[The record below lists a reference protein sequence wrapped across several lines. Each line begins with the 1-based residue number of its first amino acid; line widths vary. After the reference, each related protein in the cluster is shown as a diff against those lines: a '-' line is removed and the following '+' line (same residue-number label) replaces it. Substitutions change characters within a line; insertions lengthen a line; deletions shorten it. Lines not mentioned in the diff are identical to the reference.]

1 MSSLKLGPFAIF
13 LIMLIVLV
21 ISVVFSKFQLSI
33 PEGFLNYNYAGES
46 SSTTL
51 QQMVILPYSKTVK
64 VYQVYDSIYY
74 DVNNGSVIEFFGKQ
88 YDAANPHSDNVLTD
102 MFVLPRTGTNVK
114 NYSLTSDV
122 KTVDEAVCP
131 NDTTSNMSNNSWVFP
146 ENANTNINSFQY
158 QVLYIPWG
166 KDTILFIH
174 DITISKKILSST
186 LFSNNTPT
194 AISNMNQD
202 ILRIS
207 NLHYKTD
214 SDSRNN
220 TYIVEPLYD
229 PAKSSTQFSDVFQI
243 STNVLFDVKNGY
255 LMIRNSG
262 KMDIYNGSSVPLFSQ
277 VDTSGKVKDTPVT
290 MSNLKSFV
298 LNDVDGQNIVVY
310 IPMNSNNIMVAILTV
325 DPNNSKLFM
334 IRNVVRFNSS
344 VPSGIDGKPN
354 IEHKSSATTTPT
366 KTENTPTTKAAEYK
380 MDFSNLSL
388 NDVISKYYQQYY
400 GSTNGGNVPGA
411 YSNDFLLKTQIIPP
425 VCPSCPSCPNNVS
438 CTNCGGNGGAG
449 MVGAIKNTSAYYDV
463 FGNQIMYDASKN
475 PVLVDKNGNQIIQ
488 IFDNSGNR
496 VQFVHGHFI
505 PISPSSSSD
514 NIVSS
519 SNPISSSN
527 TNFGGTVSSLGSSTS
542 QLGSD
547 IVKGTENVVGGAIGA
562 AAGLAGTTIGTAAG
576 LAGTT
581 IGTAGNIV
589 NNAISTVG
597 KLGQGTTTTNQYSIG
612 TNQNSTGTNQ
622 YSTGTSH
629 DSKIY
634 KNSRGMAGNYNGDNN
649 INNIQSSA
657 VTGKGNYITS
667 GVGPDTNF
675 GAIPERGTTNFIPIT
690 SDFSKFGR

>member
-1 MSSLKLGPFAIF
+1 MSSLKLGPFSIF
-13 LIMLIVLV
+13 LILLIVLV
-21 ISVVFSKFQLSI
+21 ISVVFSKFHWSI
-33 PEGFLNYNYAGES
+33 PEGFINYNYTGES
-46 SSTTL
+46 SSSSL

-88 YDAANPHSDNVLTD
+88 YDAAKPNTDNVLTD

-131 NDTTSNMSNNSWVFP
+131 NDTNSNMSNNSWVFP

-158 QVLYIPWG
+158 QVIYLPYG
-166 KDTILFIH
+166 KDTVLFIY

-207 NLHYKTD
+207 NLRYKTD
-214 SDSRNN
+214 TDSRNN

-243 STNVLFDVKNGY
+243 SANVLFDVKNGY
-255 LMIRNSG
+255 LMIRNGG
-262 KMDIYNGSSVPLFSQ
+262 KLDVYNGSSVPLFSQ
-277 VDTSGKVKDTPVT
+277 VDSSGKVKDTSMS

-310 IPMNSNNIMVAILTV
+310 IPMNSNTVMVAILTV
-325 DPNNSKLFM
+325 DPNNSNLFM

-354 IEHKSSATTTPT
+354 IEHKTSTASTSSTTPLTKTECASTTPT
-366 KTENTPTTKAAEYK
+366 KTESK

-400 GSTNGGNVPGA
+400 GSTNGNDVPGA

-438 CTNCGGNGGAG
+438 CTNCGGNGGGG
-449 MVGAIKNTSAYYDV
+449 MVGAVKNTTTTYYDV

-475 PVLVDKNGNQIIQ
+475 PILVDKTGNKIIQ
-488 IFDNSGNR
+488 IFDNSGNQM
-496 VQFVHGHFI
+496 QFVHGHFI
-505 PISPSSSSD
+505 PITPTSS
-514 NIVSS
+514 NNNVSS
-519 SNPISSSN
+519 STPTTSSN
-527 TNFGGTVSSLGSSTS
+527 TNFGGTVSSLGSSAS
-542 QLGSD
+542 NLGSNV
-547 IVKGTENVVGGAIGA
+547 VKGTENIVTGTIGA
-562 AAGLAGTTIGTAAG
+562 VAGLAETAVGTT
-576 LAGTT
+576 
-581 IGTAGNIV
+581 GNIV

-597 KLGQGTTTTNQYSIG
+597 KMGQGSSQYG
-612 TNQNSTGTNQ
+612 
-622 YSTGTSH
+622 TGTSH

-634 KNSRGMAGNYNGDNN
+634 QNSRGQAGNFNGDNN
-649 INNIQSSA
+649 SGSIGQSS
-657 VTGKGNYITS
+657 VSPKGNYIT
-667 GVGPDTNF
+667 T
-675 GAIPERGTTNFIPIT
+675 GADPATYYGAVVDRGSANFIPLT

>member
-1 MSSLKLGPFAIF
+1 MSSLKPGPFSIF
-13 LIMLIVLV
+13 LILLIVLV
-21 ISVVFSKFQLSI
+21 ISVVFSKSHWSI
-33 PEGFLNYNYAGES
+33 PEGFISYNYAGES
-46 SSTTL
+46 HSATL
-51 QQMVILPYSKTVK
+51 QQMIILPYSKIVK
-64 VYQVYDSIYY
+64 VYHVYDSIYY

-88 YDAANPHSDNVLTD
+88 YNASKTDSENVLTD

-146 ENANTNINSFQY
+146 ENANTKLNSFQY

-166 KDTILFIH
+166 KDTVLFIY
-174 DITISKKILSST
+174 DITTSKKLVSST
-186 LFSNNTPT
+186 LFSNNTSSE
-194 AISNMNQD
+194 ISNMNQD
-202 ILRIS
+202 IFRIS

-229 PAKSSTQFSDVFQI
+229 PAKSSPNFSDVFQI
-243 STNVLFDVKNGY
+243 SGNVLFDVKNGY
-255 LMIRNSG
+255 LMIRNGG

-277 VDTSGKVKDTPVT
+277 VDTSGKVKDTPVS

-310 IPMNSNNIMVAILTV
+310 IPIDSKNIMVAVLTV
-325 DPNNSKLFM
+325 DPNNSNLFM
-334 IRNVVRFNSS
+334 IRNAVRFNSS

-354 IEHKSSATTTPT
+354 IEHKSSTATTATTTPCASSA
-366 KTENTPTTKAAEYK
+366 KTESK
-380 MDFSNLSL
+380 MEFSNLSL

-400 GSTNGGNVPGA
+400 GSTNGGGGNVPGA

-449 MVGAIKNTSAYYDV
+449 MVGSIKNNTTYYDV
-463 FGNQIMYDASKN
+463 FGNKIVYDASKN
-475 PVLVDKNGNQIIQ
+475 PILVDKNGNQIIQ
-488 IFDNSGNR
+488 IFDNSGNQ
-496 VQFVHGHFI
+496 VQFVYGHFI
-505 PISPSSSSD
+505 PIPPTSSGHIASSSPTTS
-514 NIVSS
+514 
-519 SNPISSSN
+519 PN
-527 TNFGGTVSSLGSSTS
+527 TNFGGTVSSLGSSAS
-542 QLGSD
+542 NLG
-547 IVKGTENVVGGAIGA
+547 GNVVNTTGSIVGGAVGA

-581 IGTAGNIV
+581 IGTAGSIV

-597 KLGQGTTTTNQYSIG
+597 KLGQGTTG
-612 TNQNSTGTNQ
+612 TGMGMGTMGTG
-622 YSTGTSH
+622 GTSN

-634 KNSRGMAGNYNGDNN
+634 QNSRGLAGNYNGDAG
-649 INNIQSSA
+649 QSSVA
-657 VTGKGNYITS
+657 PKGNYITK
-667 GVGPDTNF
+667 GVDSSNYYGAVPDK
-675 GAIPERGTTNFIPIT
+675 GSSNFIPLT